1 MSTLYIRLPS
11 RSVADNASHWI
22 GLPCPYALVGS
33 GDTIEREGFAALA
46 DLAAVI
52 ASAQRLVLLLA
63 ASDVTLLHVKIPP
76 MSPARLR
83 VALPNLVE
91 DQLMSDPVD
100 CVMVAGVAAG
110 TDGLRTV
117 AVVQRAWLQI
127 LLQTAGSYGARNI
140 AAVPSQLCLAH
151 AEGGTGAAITCF
163 GAELDLTLRLAPQ
176 DGIGLPLLPDDP
188 LNAPQDVIETICALV
203 PTASVALYVPP
214 EQVAAY
220 QQCADALLGLDQR
233 VSVLGDGWMR
243 WIAGAREATLNLV
256 NGLGAASGAGLDWR
270 RWRAPLVL
278 GTLLLLINISA
289 LNFDWWRLSRE
300 ASQLQAS
307 MVQIYKTT
315 YPQETVIVDPAAQMR
330 QKISAA
336 QRAAG
341 QAAPDDFTAL
351 AAGFGAAWNSVTQNA
366 VGPAK
371 PAIASLEYRE
381 RSLFV
386 KPKPQAEVP
395 LAQMKTALAAY
406 NLSLGQ
412 SAPGVWQIRS
422 TK

>member
-33 GDTIEREGFAALA
+33 GDAIEREGVAALA
-46 DLAAVI
+46 DLAAMI

-91 DQLMSDPVD
+91 DQLMSDPAD
-100 CVMVAGVAAG
+100 CVMVAGASV
-110 TDGLRTV
+110 DGLRTV
-117 AVVQRAWLQI
+117 AVMQRAWLQI
-127 LLQTAGSYGARNI
+127 LLQTAGSYGARNV
-140 AAVPSQLCLAH
+140 AAIPSQLCLAH

-188 LNAPQDVIETICALV
+188 ANAPRDVIDTICALV

-220 QQCADALLGLDQR
+220 QQGADALLGLDQR

-243 WIAGAREATLNLV
+243 WVAGARDATPNLAT
-256 NGLGAASGAGLDWR
+256 GLGAATGAALNWR

-278 GTLLLLINISA
+278 GTLLLLINIVA
-289 LNFDWWRLSRE
+289 INFDWWRLSRE

-351 AAGFGAAWNSVTQNA
+351 AASFGVAWNSVAQNVA
-366 VGPAK
+366 GPVR

-395 LAQMKTALAAY
+395 LAQMKTALATHG
-406 NLSLGQ
+406 LSLTQ

-422 TK
+422 MK